1 MKNEKNKNCVKKHWL
16 TIVSQC
22 YKSTFI
28 LPFLFFILLFA
39 SCKTSKNTANTS
51 SSQKPTNSS
60 TSSASK
66 LTEKQRIDFEYLF
79 FDANREKI
87 LGNYAK
93 AEVQLIQALKIDPT
107 NGAALYELATIYA
120 FKNNRKQALIY
131 SKKAAEADVKNTW
144 YQMLYIDC
152 LRENK
157 FIDEAIK
164 VSQKLVR
171 NNPSRVD
178 FYYDLADLFMYK
190 GKPTEAVKVYDKIEQ
205 ISGVSDEATLQK
217 FKIYKS
223 INNFDK
229 ALFEIQKLIKAFPK
243 EAKYYGIL
251 GELYI
256 DNGQSE
262 KAFAAYNDL
271 LKIDPENAYV
281 HLSLADYYR
290 KIKQSDKAFDEIK
303 IAFNSKDLD
312 IDTKVKI
319 LLSYY
324 ELSEAYTEFR
334 ADANEL
340 CKIIV
345 AVHPDEAKSFSIY
358 GDFLFRDRK
367 LEEARTQ
374 YRKAIELDKE
384 KYALWKQLLLLDS
397 ELNDF
402 PSMEKESKE
411 TIELF
416 PNQALPYFFN
426 GVSNIQLKN
435 YKTAIDVLSE
445 GVEFVLNDVQL
456 LSQFHANIGDA
467 HNQLK
472 NYTSSDSAYNKAL
485 ELEPE
490 NTYVLNNFAYYLS
503 LRNSDLEKAEAMS
516 KKSNELEPNNSS
528 YQDTYG
534 WILYQMKKYDDA
546 KVWIGKAL
554 QTGGLS
560 NGTLL
565 EHYGDIL
572 FKLGETTEAIKY
584 WNDAKKAGSTTD
596 FIDKKIADKKLYE

>member
-22 YKSTFI
+22 YRNAFI
-28 LPFLFFILLFA
+28 LPFLFFVLLFA
-39 SCKTSKNTANTS
+39 SCKTSKNTANTN

-60 TSSASK
+60 TSSTSK

-131 SKKAAEADVKNTW
+131 SKKAADADAKNTW

-205 ISGVSDEATLQK
+205 LSGVSDEATLQK

-229 ALFEIQKLIKAFPK
+229 ALLEVQKLIKAFPK

-262 KAFAAYNDL
+262 KALAAYNDL

-290 KIKQSDKAFDEIK
+290 KVKQNDKAFDEIK
-303 IAFNSKDLD
+303 IAFRSKDLD

-324 ELSEAYTEFR
+324 SISEAFTELR
-334 ADANEL
+334 EDANEL
-340 CKIIV
+340 CQIIV

-358 GDFLFRDRK
+358 GDFLYRDRK
-367 LEEARTQ
+367 MEEARTQ
-374 YRKAIELDKE
+374 YRKAVELDKE

-402 PSMEKESKE
+402 TSMEKESKE

-456 LSQFHANIGDA
+456 LSQFYANIGDA

-472 NYTSSDSAYNKAL
+472 NYPSSDSAYNKAL

-560 NGTLL
+560 NSTLL

>member
-1 MKNEKNKNCVKKHWL
+1 MKNRELNSCIKKHWL
-16 TIVSQC
+16 TIVNQC
-22 YKSTFI
+22 YKKALIS
-28 LPFLFFILLFA
+28 LFLFSILLIT
-39 SCKTSKNTANTS
+39 SCKTSKKSSNTS
-51 SSQKPTNSS
+51 TQKPTTNSTPS
-60 TSSASK
+60 TSK

-93 AEVQLIQALKIDPT
+93 AEIQLIQALKIDPT
-107 NGAALYELATIYA
+107 NAAALYELATIYA

-131 SKKAAEADVKNTW
+131 SKKAAEADTKNIW

-164 VSQKLVR
+164 VSLKLVR
-171 NNPSRVD
+171 NNPERID
-178 FYYDLADLFMYK
+178 FYYDLADLYMYK
-190 GKPTEAVKVYDKIEQ
+190 GKAIEAVRVYDKIEQ

-229 ALFEIQKLIKAFPK
+229 ALVEIQKLINAFPK

-262 KAFAAYNDL
+262 KAFSAYNDL

-290 KIKQSDKAFDEIK
+290 KIKQNEKAFDEIK
-303 IAFNSKDLD
+303 IAFRSKELD

-324 ELSEAYTEFR
+324 SISEAFTELR
-334 ADANEL
+334 GDANEL
-340 CKIIV
+340 CEIIV

-358 GDFLFRDRK
+358 GDFLYRDRK
-367 LEEARTQ
+367 FEEARTQ
-374 YRKAIELDKE
+374 YRKAIEIDKE
-384 KYALWKQLLLLDS
+384 KYALWNQLLLLDS

-402 PSMEKESKE
+402 RSMEKESKE

-435 YKTAIDVLSE
+435 YQAAIDILSK
-445 GVEFVLNDVQL
+445 GIEFVLTNETQL
-456 LSQFHANIGDA
+456 LSQFYANIGDA
-467 HNQLK
+467 NHQLK
-472 NYTSSDSAYNKAL
+472 NYSASDSAYNKAL
-485 ELEPE
+485 ELDPE

-503 LRNSDLEKAEAMS
+503 LRNTDLEKAEAMS
-516 KKSNELEPNNSS
+516 KKSNEIEPNNSS

-554 QTGGLS
+554 QTGGMS

>member
-1 MKNEKNKNCVKKHWL
+1 MKNGKNNTCVKKHWL

-22 YKSTFI
+22 YKNALI
-28 LPFLFFILLFA
+28 LPFLFFVLIFA
-39 SCKTSKNTANTS
+39 SCKTSKKTTDKAPQAKASTTA
-51 SSQKPTNSS
+51 S
-60 TSSASK
+60 TSNLS
-66 LTEKQRIDFEYLF
+66 EKQRIEFEYLF
-79 FDANREKI
+79 FEANREKI
-87 LGNYAK
+87 LGNYPR
-93 AEVQLIQALKIDPT
+93 AEANLLKALKIDPS
-107 NGAALYELATIYA
+107 NAAALYELATVCA
-120 FKNNRKQALIY
+120 FRNNRKQALIY
-131 SKKAAEADVKNTW
+131 SKRAAEIDTKNTW

-171 NNPSRVD
+171 NNPDRVD

-190 GKPTEAVKVYDKIEQ
+190 GKATEAVKVYEKIEQ
-205 ISGVSDEATLQK
+205 ISGVSDEVTLQK

-223 INNFDK
+223 TNNFDK

-262 KAFAAYNDL
+262 KALAAYNDL

-290 KIKQSDKAFDEIK
+290 KVKQNDKAFEEIK
-303 IAFNSKDLD
+303 IAFKSKDLD
-312 IDTKVKI
+312 IETKVKI

-324 ELSEAYTEFR
+324 SITEAFTELR
-334 ADANEL
+334 KDANEL
-340 CKIIV
+340 CEIIV
-345 AVHPDEAKSFSIY
+345 AVHPDEAKAFSIY
-358 GDFLFRDRK
+358 GDFLYRDRN
-367 LEEARTQ
+367 LEEARIQ
-374 YRKAIELDKE
+374 YRKAIDLDKE
-384 KYALWKQLLLLDS
+384 KYALWDQILRINS

-402 PSMEKESKE
+402 ISLEKESKE
-411 TIELF
+411 TMELF
-416 PNQALPYFFN
+416 PNQALPYFYN

-435 YKTAIDVLSE
+435 YKIAIDVLTT
-445 GVEFVLNDVQL
+445 GVEFVLNNATL
-456 LSQFHANIGDA
+456 LSGFHANIGDGY
-467 HNQLK
+467 NELK
-472 NYTSSDSAYNKAL
+472 KYAASDSAYNKSL
-485 ELEPE
+485 EIDPD
-490 NTYVLNNFAYYLS
+490 NTYVLNNFSYYLS
-503 LRNSDLEKAEAMS
+503 LRNVDLDKAEAMS

-554 QTGGLS
+554 QTGGMS

-584 WNDAKKAGSTTD
+584 WTDAKKAGGTTD
-596 FIDKKIADKKLYE
+596 FIEKKIANKKMYE